1 MYVVLGASGN
11 TGHVVAKTL
20 LARQQKVRVVGRNAL
35 HLQPFAAQGAETFIG
50 DVTDAAALTKALQQ
64 ADAAYVM
71 VPPSLTSND
80 PLGHY
85 DRVSDAIAAGI
96 ENSKLKNIVALSSI
110 GADKPSGTGPVLGL
124 HNFERK
130 LSQIAGLN
138 VLFLRP
144 GYFMENTLG
153 QTAVIRGMGAVAG
166 PFRPDL
172 KLAMIATRDIGVAAA
187 DALLNFEFH
196 GKHSRELQGQRD
208 LDFTE
213 VAAII
218 GKAIG
223 RPDLRYVHPPNE
235 QIRPALVQAGMS
247 EQLADL
253 ILEMAGAMN
262 SGYMRFLEP
271 RSPQNTTPTSFETF
285 VGEIFVPAYQRQA
298 AA

>member
-1 MYVVLGASGN
+1 MYVVFGASGN
-11 TGHVVAKTL
+11 TGHFVTQNL
-20 LARQQKVRVVGRNAL
+20 LARQQKVRAVGRNEA
-35 HLQPFAAQGAETFIG
+35 HLQPFAAQGAEIFIG
-50 DVTDAAALTKALQQ
+50 DVTDASVVTQALEQ
-64 ADAAYVM
+64 ADSAYVM
-71 VPPSLTSND
+71 IPPDLTSNN

-96 ENSKLKNIVALSSI
+96 KKSKVKNVVALSSI
-110 GADKPSGTGPVLGL
+110 GAEKPSGTGPVRDL
-124 HNFERK
+124 HKFEQK
-130 LSQIAGLN
+130 LSSIEGVN

-153 QTAVIRGMGAVAG
+153 QAAVIRMMGAVAG

-172 KLAMIATRDIGVAAA
+172 KLAMIATRDIGAAAA
-187 DALLNFEFH
+187 DALLNLDFH
-196 GKHSRELQGQRD
+196 GKQSRELQGQRD

-223 RPDLRYVHPPNE
+223 KPDLRYVHPPNQ

-253 ILEMAGAMN
+253 ILEMAGSLN
-262 SGYMRFLEP
+262 SGYMGFLEH
-271 RSPQNTTPTSFETF
+271 RSPQNTTPTSFEAF
-285 VGEIFVPAYQRQA
+285 VAEVFVPVYKQQA

>member
-1 MYVVLGASGN
+1 
-11 TGHVVAKTL
+11 
-20 LARQQKVRVVGRNAL
+20 
-35 HLQPFAAQGAETFIG
+35 
-50 DVTDAAALTKALQQ
+50 
-64 ADAAYVM
+64 
-71 VPPSLTSND
+71 
-80 PLGHY
+80 
-85 DRVSDAIAAGI
+85 
-96 ENSKLKNIVALSSI
+96 
-110 GADKPSGTGPVLGL
+110 
-124 HNFERK
+124 
-130 LSQIAGLN
+130 
-138 VLFLRP
+138 
-144 GYFMENTLG
+144 
-153 QTAVIRGMGAVAG
+153 MGAVAG

-172 KLAMIATRDIGVAAA
+172 KLALIATRDIGVAAA

-223 RPDLRYVHPPNE
+223 SPDLRYVHPPNE